1 MYPGTYS
8 HSDPNRPAVILARTG
23 EVVTYRE
30 LDQRSNAF
38 AHHLRDA
45 GLRQGDVVAVLMD
58 RNTRF
63 HEVAWAARRSGLI
76 ATTVNRYLEFDDI
89 VHVINDSGARVLVI
103 DAGQAHVARRLTPDL
118 VPGLTR
124 RLVVGGEVPGF
135 TSYEQAVAGMPTEP
149 VPDEVEG
156 DLLTYSSGT
165 TGRPKGVRERVG
177 GGPISAETDPYL
189 PRGPLGGLGDGSV
202 LLAPGLHHGAP
213 MYLSMAAHRLGGT
226 VVVVEEFDAAET
238 LEVIERYGV
247 THAMMAPYM
256 FVRLL
261 KLPEAKRAR
270 HSVDS
275 LRLVLVSFAPGAV
288 DVERE
293 MIDWWGPVF
302 VRMYGSS
309 EKAGGAFITT
319 PEWLAH
325 PGSVGRPVG
334 CTVHILD
341 DDGNELPAGRIGRIC
356 FADSAVRP
364 EFHNLPKDLGRR
376 DDRGFV
382 DVGDVGYV
390 DEDGYL
396 YHVDRKASEIRVG
409 GVAVYPQQVED
420 VLVAHP
426 SVLDAAVLGVPEP
439 SGRVRV
445 HAVVQL
451 VEGVAPV
458 PERELVAF
466 CQERLTA
473 EQCPAAVSF
482 GRVPRSDHGKVYRR
496 HLRSRLAHRGA
507 A

>member
-1 MYPGTYS
+1 LYPGTHA
-8 HSDPNRPAVILARTG
+8 HSDPERPAVILASTG
-23 EVVTYRE
+23 DVVTYRE

-38 AHHLRDA
+38 AHYLRGV

-76 ATTVNRYLEFDDI
+76 AATVNHYLELDDI
-89 VHVINDSGARVLVI
+89 VHVVNDSGARVLVI
-103 DAGQAHVARRLTPDL
+103 DAGQAHVARQLTPEL
-118 VPGLTR
+118 VPGVTH
-124 RLVVGGEVPGF
+124 RLVVGSAVPGF

-165 TGRPKGVRERVG
+165 TGRPKGVLERVG
-177 GGPISAETDPYL
+177 GGPISADTDPYL
-189 PRGPLGGLGDGSV
+189 PGGPLGELGKDSV

-213 MYLSMAAHRLGGT
+213 MYLSMAVHRLGGA
-226 VVVVEEFDAAET
+226 VVVVDEFDAAET
-238 LEVIERYGV
+238 LEVIERYRV

-261 KLPEAKRAR
+261 KLPAEKRAGHR
-270 HSVDS
+270 VDS
-275 LRLVLVSFAPGAV
+275 LRQVLVSFAPGPV
-288 DVERE
+288 DVKRA

-309 EKAGGAFITT
+309 ERAGGAFITSA
-319 PEWLAH
+319 EWLAH

-341 DDGNELPAGRIGRIC
+341 DDGNELPVGRIGRIC
-356 FADSAVRP
+356 FADSPLQP
-364 EFHNLPKDLGRR
+364 EFRNLPADLGSCN
-376 DDRGFV
+376 DQGWV

-396 YHVDRKASEIRVG
+396 YHVDRKASEIEVD

-426 SVLDAAVLGVPEP
+426 SVLDAAVFGVPGP
-439 SGRVRV
+439 AGRMRV
-445 HAVVQL
+445 HAVVQPL
-451 VEGVAPV
+451 ADARPV
-458 PERELVAF
+458 SERELLAF
-466 CQERLTA
+466 CRERLTPA
-473 EQCPAAVSF
+473 QCPVEVAF

-496 HLRSRLAHRGA
+496 HLQSQYAFPA
-507 A
+507 AA